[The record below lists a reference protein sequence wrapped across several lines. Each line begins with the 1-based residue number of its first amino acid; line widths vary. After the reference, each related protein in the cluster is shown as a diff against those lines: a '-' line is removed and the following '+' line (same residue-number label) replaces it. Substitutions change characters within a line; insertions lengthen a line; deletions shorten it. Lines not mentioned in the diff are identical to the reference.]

1 MQIRSASIPHA
12 SHLEVRPSRSHVSQT
27 WSVSLALVV
36 TCRHRSVGRLPLNS
50 STGWVQGSC
59 RASSAS
65 QLTVPLNSSKQ
76 SRVVFQ
82 LRRCCTPP
90 PALASAAAYLL
101 AAQRRSAPRVYTKAS
116 KSMLPY
122 ERSLQASKILV
133 PFERARTGISLGTR
147 VSTTNVAVRDK
158 PTALHNGFFTS
169 VHQAVALRDGG
180 NVGSAKP
187 LQTVAIEPPH
197 PLSSAWAAI
206 RPNSGVGVRPSTTGV
221 SRPFTPTA
229 PVPYRLQ
236 LALPGARTAA
246 ATAASQGRVQ
256 PPPL

>member
-82 LRRCCTPP
+82 LRRCSHRFPSHLFPARLLLRSRRQRPTCLPRRDAARLVCTPKLRRACCLTSEACRRARSWCP
-90 PALASAAAYLL
+90 LSEPAPESAWALASPPRTLPCVTSPPRCTTASSRACTRQWLFEMAA
-101 AAQRRSAPRVYTKAS
+101 TW
-116 KSMLPY
+116 
-122 ERSLQASKILV
+122 
-133 PFERARTGISLGTR
+133 G
-147 VSTTNVAVRDK
+147 
-158 PTALHNGFFTS
+158 
-169 VHQAVALRDGG
+169 
-180 NVGSAKP
+180 
-187 LQTVAIEPPH
+187 
-197 PLSSAWAAI
+197 
-206 RPNSGVGVRPSTTGV
+206 RPSPCRLWRS
-221 SRPFTPTA
+221 SR
-229 PVPYRLQ
+229 
-236 LALPGARTAA
+236 RTH
-246 ATAASQGRVQ
+246 
-256 PPPL
+256 